1 MTWERL
7 TLRGKAKG
15 GVQRDAVPP
24 AFDVLRHQPQTR
36 NTAMSLAMH
45 VREDVV
51 SDPAMRYID
60 TPRLN
65 LIPSLGVCMLAG
77 IRVLRT
83 CFKWTASLAQS
94 GRHIMTTQLLEGFRG
109 EVSSEIFAVTFSQH
123 HPSWL

>member
-1 MTWERL
+1 MTWESL

-24 AFDVLRHQPQTR
+24 AFDVLRHQPQAR
-36 NTAMSLAMH
+36 STAMSLAMH

-65 LIPSLGVCMLAG
+65 LIGRMHAG
-77 IRVLRT
+77 WYTRT
-83 CFKWTASLAQS
+83 SDLFQMDRISRAEWQA
-94 GRHIMTTQLLEGFRG
+94 
-109 EVSSEIFAVTFSQH
+109 H
-123 HPSWL
+123 HDDATS